1 MKKPVLFSLIVGA
14 ASQTVAC
21 TSSSSGGSNGYITAS
36 WNVTNLA
43 SQSLGCP
50 TGFNT
55 AALYSQEIDGAYNDV
70 GAPTIDL
77 FNCSDYRGVSARSRR
92 RRTTAGSRSRPTTM
106 RRSMPRAR
114 RPTSI

>member
-77 FNCSDYRGVSARSRR
+77 FNCSDYRGVSAPLP
-92 RRTTAGSRSRPTTM
+92 PTTYY
-106 RRSMPRAR
+106 S
-114 RPTSI
+114 